1 MSNYTLAGAILLM
14 VVLQILVSV
23 GDVDALNNY
32 IFVFL
37 CFRKYGI
44 T

>member
-1 MSNYTLAGAILLM
+1 MLAILLM
-14 VVLQILVSV
+14 VVLQLLVSV
-23 GDVDALNNY
+23 GDINAMENY

-37 CFRKYGI
+37 CFRKCVI